1 MYSEAPTNASPA
13 FCRNC
18 KSTKLN
24 YITKHMPIMTPDPYL
39 LSGDMCVT
47 VCQDCNFIGNYSPS
61 VNQDYINYYTHNN
74 KHYTRSGV
82 LHDIDKAY
90 FEDLLDIISAKG
102 GVEWSK
108 TDVLDW
114 GSGALLF
121 SELASARGAR
131 AAYNYDMES
140 PYPAI
145 PYGLVVSTHCFE
157 HVYDF
162 NTDFAKI
169 HAALDK
175 DGLFLIASPDM
186 RGYHEL
192 YYGPYTCFDLE
203 HINHFEINMLTKA
216 LAKVGF
222 EIVAVREAE
231 RRVTQT
237 LAYPEILVLARKSD
251 KPVAVPE
258 YKSIR
263 EEPAVVMEKYL
274 ARSEK
279 DLEMQLGVF
288 HDTLA
293 AYAKKGIAVSP
304 GVYGVASYAFRLLQ
318 TLSDRSFTGLEW
330 IADTDT
336 RLKDRTLLN
345 LKIKNA
351 DDFGDWVKSATAS
364 GKRPVAFIC
373 AVNGFRI
380 EAFLNERFGEQIDIV
395 VLPPNCQNRGA

>member
-1 MYSEAPTNASPA
+1 MYSQAPKNAA
-13 FCRNC
+13 HATCRNC
-18 KSTKLN
+18 KSSNLKF
-24 YITKHMPIMTPDPYL
+24 ITKHMPIMIPEPYY

-47 VCQDCNFIGNYSPS
+47 VCEDCTFIGNYSPS
-61 VNQDYINYYTHNN
+61 VNADYINYYTYNN

-82 LHDIDKAY
+82 LNEIDKAY
-90 FEDLLDIISAKG
+90 FEDLLDIIGTKG
-102 GVEWSK
+102 AVDWKK

-121 SELASARGAR
+121 SELATARGAR

-140 PYPAI
+140 PYPDI

-162 NTDFAKI
+162 NADFARI

-186 RGYHEL
+186 RGYSEL

-251 KPVAVPE
+251 KPVAVPHF
-258 YKSIR
+258 KSIR
-263 EEPAVVMEKYL
+263 ETPEVVLQSYL
-274 ARSEK
+274 DKSEK
-279 DLEMQLGVF
+279 DLEAQLAFF
-288 HDTLA
+288 HQTLA
-293 AYAKKGIAVSP
+293 SYERQGIAISP
-304 GVYGVASYAFRLLQ
+304 GIYGVASYAFRLLQ
-318 TLSDRSFTGLEW
+318 TFSNRGFRGLEW
-330 IADTDT
+330 IADTDA
-336 RLKDRTLLN
+336 RLRDRSLLG
-345 LKIKNA
+345 LKVKNV
-351 DDFGDWVKSATAS
+351 DDFSAWVKTSNDL

-380 EAFLNERFGEQIDIV
+380 EAFLKERFGADIDIV
-395 VLPPNCQNRGA
+395 TLPPNCQNREA